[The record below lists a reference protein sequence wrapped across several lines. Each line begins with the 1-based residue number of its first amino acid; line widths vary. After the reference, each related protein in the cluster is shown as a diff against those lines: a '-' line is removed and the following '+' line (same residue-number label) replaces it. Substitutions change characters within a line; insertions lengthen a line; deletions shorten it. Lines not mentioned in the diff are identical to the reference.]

1 MKVKKTILNTFLL
14 LLLGCFSLSMQ
25 AQKDDND
32 GRAVYEGCQVFVPN
46 AFTPNGD
53 NLNDRF
59 TVKYNQDC
67 AVQEYAIRIFDRW
80 GRLVFE
86 TNAYEETQ
94 AWDGTSKGRKVEA
107 GVYMWRLTMKM
118 VNPNG
123 DGQPI
128 AVNKQGSLVL
138 IR

>member
-1 MKVKKTILNTFLL
+1 MVIFTINATAQVIKENETNPTATF
-14 LLLGCFSLSMQ
+14 
-25 AQKDDND
+25 K
-32 GRAVYEGCQVFVPN
+32 GCQVFVPN

-53 NLNDRF
+53 DLNDKF
-59 TVKYNQDC
+59 TIKYNPDC
-67 AVQEYAIRIFDRW
+67 EVREYAIRIFDRW

-86 TNAYEETQ
+86 TNAYEENQ
-94 AWDGTSKGRKVEA
+94 AWDGKSQGRDLGA

-123 DGQPI
+123 NGEPI